1 MSIVTMKRKSN
12 AIHSNVSKHGF
23 YLQGKLRQPPHN
35 DIRSPTYTRFKGADP
50 VGVGSGSHCRVSG
63 NAARACKHGYP
74 ILVHTDIYNTLQT
87 VPNVSTQSQYAM
99 VDQRFRKYTS
109 GPLQKTVAVPPPSKS
124 ISEYNAYNVSC
135 IMRKTPMVGEGN
147 ITNTNC
153 PTVTNTNATTNT
165 NTHCTTNTNTTK
177 TTNKYIVANDTYLLK
192 YKARCLTTPLPKKVW
207 HTNTLTGNEP
217 VPEGYY
223 L

>member
-12 AIHSNVSKHGF
+12 AVHSNVSKHGF

-35 DIRSPTYTRFKGADP
+35 DIRTPTYTRFKGTAP

-63 NAARACKHGYP
+63 NSARACKHGYP
-74 ILVHTDIYNTLQT
+74 IILHTDIYNTLQT

-99 VDQRFRKYTS
+99 VDQRFRNYTS
-109 GPLQKTVAVPPPSKS
+109 GPLNKTVAVPPPSKS
-124 ISEYNAYNVSC
+124 SSEYNADNVNC
-135 IMRKTPMVGEGN
+135 IMNKSPMVGEGN
-147 ITNTNC
+147 NATAHC
-153 PTVTNTNATTNT
+153 PTKTNENTYCVSNRTNI
-165 NTHCTTNTNTTK
+165 TK

-192 YKARCLTTPLPKKVW
+192 YKARCATVPLPKKVW
-207 HTNTLTGNEP
+207 HTNTLIGNEP

>member
-12 AIHSNVSKHGF
+12 AVHSNVSKHGF

-35 DIRSPTYTRFKGADP
+35 DIRSPTYTRFKGTAP

-74 ILVHTDIYNTLQT
+74 IVIHTDIYNTLQT

-99 VDQRFRKYTS
+99 VDQRFRNYTS

-124 ISEYNAYNVSC
+124 ISEYNADVVNC
-135 IMRKTPMVGEGN
+135 IMNKNPMVGEGN
-147 ITNTNC
+147 ITTNC
-153 PTVTNTNATTNT
+153 PTEKTTNTNATTNT
-165 NTHCTTNTNTTK
+165 HCNTNTTK

-192 YKARCLTTPLPKKVW
+192 YKAKCRTTPLPKKVW
-207 HTNTLTGNEP
+207 HMNTLIGNEP
-217 VPEGYY
+217 VQGYY